1 MTAPAAATRDAT
13 PNAARDASPVPV
25 LSVRNLVKQFP
36 LRGGVFARQVGSV
49 QAVSDV
55 SFDIA
60 AGETFGLVGESGC
73 GKSTLGR
80 SILRLI
86 EPSSGQVLLSG
97 QDVTGADR
105 EALRQLRR
113 RMQIVFQ
120 DPLASLHP
128 RMTVAEILAE
138 GLRLADLPRDRLET
152 RISDLLD
159 MVRLPA
165 DSAARYPH
173 ELSGGQRQRIGIAR
187 ALSLTPDLIVL
198 DEPVSALDVSIQAG
212 VLNLLEDLQQ
222 QLGCAYLF
230 IAHDLGVVRHISHS
244 VAVMY
249 LGQIVEM
256 APVGALF
263 ADPQHPYTQSLISAI
278 PRADPRVE
286 RNRRRIVLQGEL
298 PSPIDPPAGCRF
310 HTRCPRATSHCRTV
324 APVLAPSGRP
334 GGSVACHHAGA
345 AQT

>member
-1 MTAPAAATRDAT
+1 M
-13 PNAARDASPVPV
+13 
-25 LSVRNLVKQFP
+25 RNLVKQFP
-36 LRGGVFARQVGSV
+36 LRGGVLGRQVGSV

-97 QDVTGADR
+97 RDVTGADR

-128 RMTVAEILAE
+128 RMTVAEILTE
-138 GLRLADLPRDRLET
+138 GLRLAELPRDRLET

-173 ELSGGQRQRIGIAR
+173 ELSGGQRQRIGI
-187 ALSLTPDLIVL
+187 
-198 DEPVSALDVSIQAG
+198 
-212 VLNLLEDLQQ
+212 
-222 QLGCAYLF
+222 
-230 IAHDLGVVRHISHS
+230 
-244 VAVMY
+244 
-249 LGQIVEM
+249 
-256 APVGALF
+256 
-263 ADPQHPYTQSLISAI
+263 
-278 PRADPRVE
+278 
-286 RNRRRIVLQGEL
+286 
-298 PSPIDPPAGCRF
+298 
-310 HTRCPRATSHCRTV
+310 
-324 APVLAPSGRP
+324 
-334 GGSVACHHAGA
+334 
-345 AQT
+345 